1 MVSQVTCRL
10 IIGISI
16 ALIGLAGAVPT
27 RTNIQPKLSPVD
39 GPRRSRMQPM
49 NLARNKL
56 MENPNLFGGDMLGGL
71 GFGNKTY
78 SPTGDSA
85 VLGFKPNTFWQYW
98 TGGVLTWQLDSTAS
112 GARSLVLQA
121 IADIEAKTC
130 IRFKEQ
136 TAGSTP
142 ASSFITITSAYSGC
156 YSYVGM
162 KVNGSYE
169 LNLQNSGCYYVG
181 TVIHELLHALGF
193 YHEHQRYDRDTYI
206 TVNLTNVRATS
217 QNQFTVNPLTDTND
231 VGVTYDYQ
239 SIMHYGSYAF
249 SSNGERTIIP
259 KQSGVTLIE
268 AYDKTTMSSS
278 DAQVI
283 QKTYA
288 GICNTVATTTTTVR
302 TTTATTARTTTTT
315 RRSGKAEFFRF
326 LGWLMSFFA

>member
-1 MVSQVTCRL
+1 M
-10 IIGISI
+10 
-16 ALIGLAGAVPT
+16 
-27 RTNIQPKLSPVD
+27 
-39 GPRRSRMQPM
+39 
-49 NLARNKL
+49 
-56 MENPNLFGGDMLGGL
+56 F
-71 GFGNKTY
+71 
-78 SPTGDSA
+78 
-85 VLGFKPNTFWQYW
+85 
-98 TGGVLTWQLDSTAS
+98 
-112 GARSLVLQA
+112 RSLL
-121 IADIEAKTC
+121 IWT
-130 IRFKEQ
+130 
-136 TAGSTP
+136 
-142 ASSFITITSAYSGC
+142 
-156 YSYVGM
+156 
-162 KVNGSYE
+162 
-169 LNLQNSGCYYVG
+169 
-181 TVIHELLHALGF
+181 HELPVLLFRLSICSNFRHALGF

-326 LGWLMSFFA
+326 LGWLMSFFAWSESTVVGRATAEVIHITVKSNYVVLQTWQQNTKTCIHYYGVKQLSLHVVT